1 MLRRGGSRIYK
12 ATSKFW
18 EYYHNLPPIIQ
29 ELADKNFEL
38 LKRDSDHPSLNL
50 KKVGEY
56 WVARVGLNY
65 RAMATLV
72 ERSCRFGM
80 MARKTPLNA
89 DVSVFSQD
97 RERSSLL
104 QWRI

>member
-1 MLRRGGSRIYK
+1 MLKRGGSLIYK

-18 EYYHNLPPIIQ
+18 EYYHNLPPTIQ

-38 LKRDSDHPSLNL
+38 LKRDPNHPSLGL

-65 RAMATLV
+65 RALATEDEGGLSWFWIGKHDV
-72 ERSCRFGM
+72 YER
-80 MARKTPLNA
+80 
-89 DVSVFSQD
+89 
-97 RERSSLL
+97 
-104 QWRI
+104 RIK

>member
-1 MLRRGGSRIYK
+1 MLRRGGSPIYK

-18 EYYHNLPPIIQ
+18 EYYDNLPSTVQ

-38 LKRDSDHPSLNL
+38 LKQDPNHPSLGL

-65 RAMATLV
+65 RALATEDQEGLSWFWIGKHDAD
-72 ERSCRFGM
+72 ER
-80 MARKTPLNA
+80 
-89 DVSVFSQD
+89 
-97 RERSSLL
+97 
-104 QWRI
+104 RIK